1 MVGTMVFI
9 RLAKVAMIGSLAAY
23 AFIVAYDNV
32 VDYGSNYEFVRHVL
46 SMDTTFPGNA
56 LMHRAITNE
65 SVWRVAYALIIAME
79 GLTALLLALGAAM
92 LLGRLRSP
100 AKVFN
105 RSKVWAVAGL
115 TVGFALWFLGFM
127 VIAGEY
133 FAMWQS
139 KEWNGQEAAFRITT
153 VILAVLIFVS
163 LPATAT
169 VPIVFATGLDPV
181 MDGLVASLNRP
192 GGNATGVSLFTTELG
207 PKRLALLRELQPKP
221 GTIAFVVDPNNGTTP
236 FQVKEMQT
244 AAQSSLRLALRIK
257 SINCLRLL
265 RNATSSRFSLAR
277 HSTFKSSRIEL

>member
-1 MVGTMVFI
+1 MVGTMVLI
-9 RLAKVAMIGSLAAY
+9 RLAKVAMVGSLAAY

-79 GLTALLLALGAAM
+79 GLTALLLALGAVM
-92 LLGRLRSP
+92 LLGRLRAP

-105 RSKVWAVAGL
+105 CSKVWAVAGL

-163 LPATAT
+163 LP
-169 VPIVFATGLDPV
+169 
-181 MDGLVASLNRP
+181 DGDVA
-192 GGNATGVSLFTTELG
+192 
-207 PKRLALLRELQPKP
+207 
-221 GTIAFVVDPNNGTTP
+221 
-236 FQVKEMQT
+236 
-244 AAQSSLRLALRIK
+244 
-257 SINCLRLL
+257 
-265 RNATSSRFSLAR
+265 
-277 HSTFKSSRIEL
+277 